1 MKPVKQLAGQT
12 VVYGLST
19 IVPKFL
25 SFLLVPLYAWF
36 FPAEEYGVVTELYAY
51 VIVLN
56 ILLTY
61 GMETA
66 YFKFS
71 QDGGNADRVY
81 STILTSILTSSLIFA
96 IAAILFASPIASALG
111 YKSNPEYVWI
121 FGLIISIDAICAIP
135 FVKLRKQ
142 NKALKFASIKLIN
155 VGINVILNL
164 LFIVLFPWLIREGHQ
179 FPVWLY
185 NPAIG
190 LGYIFISN
198 LVASSVT
205 LLILSPLISFKGGF
219 DFTQL
224 RKILSY
230 SLPLL
235 VAGFAGSI
243 NEALD
248 RILIKHLLPE
258 NINAMQQLGIYGAN
272 FKLAVVLVLFIQT
285 FRFAAEPFF
294 FNYEKE
300 KDSRVLFSR
309 ILNYFT
315 AFILIIYLGSL
326 ANLDILKYFIGNKEY
341 WTGLYIVPILLFS
354 NVFLGIYTYLSSWY
368 KLAGKT
374 MYGAYIVGIGAVITI
389 AVNLLFVPKFGII
402 AGAAGHLAS
411 YFIMTIFCYLWGRK
425 YYPIPYETGRLLKY
439 LVLAIVFTAAILL
452 LPIHSVALRLLTF
465 NSILLIFAFILLKDV
480 GMIPVLKSAV
490 NHVRNKVS
498 RG

>member
-1 MKPVKQLAGQT
+1 LKPVKQLAGQT

-19 IVPKFL
+19 IVPRFL
-25 SFLLVPLYAWF
+25 SFLLVPLYTWF

-66 YFKFS
+66 FFKFS
-71 QDGGNADRVY
+71 QDSANADRIY
-81 STILTSILTSSLIFA
+81 STILTSILTSSVIFA
-96 IAAILFASPIASALG
+96 VATIIFASPVASALG

-142 NKALKFASIKLIN
+142 NKALKFASIKLLN
-155 VGINVILNL
+155 VGVSVVLNL
-164 LFIVLFPWLIREGHQ
+164 LFIVLFPWLIREGYQ
-179 FPVWLY
+179 LPVWLY

-205 LLILSPLISFKGGF
+205 LIILSPLISFKGGF
-219 DFTQL
+219 DFAML
-224 RKILSY
+224 RKILAY
-230 SLPLL
+230 SIPLL

-258 NINAMQQLGIYGAN
+258 NINAMEQLGIYGAN

-300 KDSRVLFSR
+300 KDSKVVFSR
-309 ILNYFT
+309 ILNYFS

-326 ANLDILKYFIGNKEY
+326 ANLDILKYFIGKEY

-389 AVNLLFVPKFGII
+389 AANLLFVPTFGII

-411 YFIMTIFCYLWGRK
+411 YFIMTIACYLWGRK
-425 YYPIPYETGRLLKY
+425 YYPIPYELGKILKY
-439 LVLAIVFTAAILL
+439 LALAVVFSGAILL
-452 LPIHSVALRLLTF
+452 LPIPSVALRLVAF
-465 NSILLIFAFILLKDV
+465 NALLLVFAFILLKDV

-490 NHVRNKVS
+490 LQIKRKV
-498 RG
+498 GKG

>member
-19 IVPKFL
+19 IVPRFL
-25 SFLLVPLYAWF
+25 SFLLVPLYTWF

-66 YFKFS
+66 FFKFS

-142 NKALKFASIKLIN
+142 NKAFKFASIKLIN
-155 VGINVILNL
+155 VGISVVLNL
-164 LFIVLFPWLIREGHQ
+164 LFIVLFPWLIREGHKL
-179 FPVWLY
+179 PVWLY

-219 DFTQL
+219 DFAQL
-224 RKILSY
+224 RKILAY

-258 NINAMQQLGIYGAN
+258 NVNAMEQLGIYGAN

-300 KDSRVLFSR
+300 KDSRMVFSR

-326 ANLDILKYFIGNKEY
+326 ANLDILKYFIGKEY

-354 NVFLGIYTYLSSWY
+354 NVFLGIYTYLSAWY

-374 MYGAYIVGIGAVITI
+374 MYGAYIVGIGAFITI
-389 AVNLLFVPKFGII
+389 AANLFFVPAFGII

-411 YFIMTIFCYLWGRK
+411 YFIMTIVCYLWGRK

-490 NHVRNKVS
+490 NQVRNKVS